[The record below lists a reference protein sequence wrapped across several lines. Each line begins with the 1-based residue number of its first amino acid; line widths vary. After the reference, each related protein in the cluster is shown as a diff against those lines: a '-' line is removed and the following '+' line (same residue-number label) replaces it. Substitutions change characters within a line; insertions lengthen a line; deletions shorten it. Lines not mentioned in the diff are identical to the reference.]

1 MSNIMQIRKSSL
13 VIFLSIL
20 AIFFVAGIF
29 YFNKTVTN
37 PDYLIDVGNREI
49 AVNQE
54 EWEFVNNSSGSTYSK
69 NYSAINKKDGEKFEQ
84 MITVFLNT
92 MTDDRK
98 SGEKI
103 TNSEYI
109 EAFVV
114 HPNSVTVQIRVDKGD
129 YWVMSRQTFKI
140 KTNYPDQTD
149 IPLSDLQYILVDAPD
164 SLNQTMQNQI
174 DNTRYILN
182 NDF

>member
-1 MSNIMQIRKSSL
+1 M
-13 VIFLSIL
+13 
-20 AIFFVAGIF
+20 
-29 YFNKTVTN
+29 
-37 PDYLIDVGNREI
+37 
-49 AVNQE
+49 
-54 EWEFVNNSSGSTYSK
+54 
-69 NYSAINKKDGEKFEQ
+69 FEQ
-84 MITVFLNT
+84 MITVFMNQ

-129 YWVMSRQTFKI
+129 YWVMSRQTFNI

-149 IPLSDLQYILVDAPD
+149 ISFSDLQYILVDAPD
-164 SLNQTMQNQI
+164 TLNQTMQNQI